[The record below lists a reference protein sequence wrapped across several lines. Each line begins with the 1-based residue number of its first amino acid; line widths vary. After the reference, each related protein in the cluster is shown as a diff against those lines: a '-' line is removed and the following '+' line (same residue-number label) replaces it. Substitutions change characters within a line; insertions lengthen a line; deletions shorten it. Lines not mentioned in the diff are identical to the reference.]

1 MTRADISYAA
11 RMISL
16 EQARAL
22 IAEKL
27 QPLAPV
33 RVRLNA
39 ARRRVLRETIVAPH
53 DFPPF
58 DRSAMDGYAVAIDD
72 HSERFCVVAEV
83 QAGSISERAIAAG
96 ECARVF
102 TGAQIPSGA
111 SQVLMQEDVERTGE
125 WMIPK
130 MRDRTTH
137 VRLRG
142 EDARAGTP
150 LLHAGQRLGACD
162 VSLLAHL
169 GAIEPLVGT
178 APRVLH
184 LVTGRELVPPEQ
196 LPADGQIRDTN
207 SSLIASLLAESGA
220 ELVQQTRC
228 GDDLVETLNAI
239 RSIPEGA
246 WQVLLISGGA
256 SVGEYDFGAR
266 ALRELGFEIHFDR
279 INLRPGKPLIFATRG
294 PQAAFVIPGNPVSHF
309 VTYHV
314 AIRSAFEVLEG
325 IKPAWELARLIL
337 DETLAG
343 KAGPRETWWPARVL
357 LRAGNLH
364 AHPLAWRSSGDLC
377 GLAGANG
384 LLRILPGQGARSAGE
399 TIDGLWLGF

>member
-1 MTRADISYAA
+1 
-11 RMISL
+11 MISL
-16 EQARAL
+16 DEARAL
-22 IAEKL
+22 IAERL
-27 QPLAPV
+27 QPLPPV
-33 RVRLNA
+33 RLRLSA
-39 ARRRVLRETIVAPH
+39 AHGRVLRETIIAPH

-72 HSERFCVVAEV
+72 RSERFRIVAEV
-83 QAGSISERAIAAG
+83 QAGSAPERSIEAG

-102 TGAQIPSGA
+102 TGAQIPRGA
-111 SQVLMQEDVERTGE
+111 SQVIMQEDVERAGE
-125 WMIPK
+125 WMIPRT
-130 MRDRTTH
+130 RDRTAH

-150 LLHAGQRLGACD
+150 LLHAGHRLGACD

-169 GAIEPLVGT
+169 GAVEPLVSR

-184 LVTGRELVPPEQ
+184 VVTGRELVPPERQ
-196 LPADGQIRDTN
+196 PAAGQIRDTN
-207 SSLIASLLAESGA
+207 SSLIAALLAESGA

-228 GDDLVETLNAI
+228 GDDLAETLEAI
-239 RSIPEGA
+239 RTIPESA
-246 WQVLLISGGA
+246 WDVLLISGGA

-266 ALRELGFEIHFDR
+266 ALRELGFAMHFDR

-314 AIRSAFEVLEG
+314 AIHSALEVLEG
-325 IKPAWELARLIL
+325 IKPAWELARFVL
-337 DETLAG
+337 DEPLANETG
-343 KAGPRETWWPARVL
+343 ARETWWPARVSV
-357 LRAGNLH
+357 RDGNLC
-364 AHPLAWRSSGDLC
+364 AQPLAWQSSGDLC

-384 LLRILPGQGARSAGE
+384 LLRIPPGQGPRMAGE
-399 TIDGLWLGF
+399 TIEGLWPGFQI